1 MTFKELRKIVSP
13 QDNSHQKQETATLFA
28 NRMLNKPF
36 WMWNIEEHKS
46 ADILTNGDCCFNH
59 IIGLPKKNGEDKP
72 FFDYEKILY
81 DRFQQYKHIWI
92 KKATGLG
99 ITEFMLRYM
108 AWLCLRNNDLNGT
121 QMCIVTGPRIDLA
134 ITLIDRMKKLF
145 TDSGLVSFDSKET
158 VIELNG
164 VHIEAYPAH
173 HLDAMRGLPDVSFI
187 LLDEADFFPPGEQQD
202 ARDVSERYIAKSNP
216 WIVMVSTP
224 NAPEGLF
231 ERIEREPE
239 DTCLYKRLYFD
250 YTYGLDRIYTR
261 EEIEKA
267 KASPS
272 FEREYNLKYLGL
284 IGNVFH
290 TKDIDA
296 AIQRGKEYNPDSVV
310 KMCGKSLGIDPAYGS
325 SNFGIVGTQGVD
337 QKIQVFYA
345 EEFERPD
352 YNEMLWLVA
361 KLMQQYGYVRVYI
374 DGANPSFIKSLKRM
388 IGEDEH
394 YEKYTKEQMERY
406 VKYVYSMKVIPVNF
420 ATKHKE
426 MLGHTKLLLER
437 GHVAINPKFHKLVTS
452 LSTAVDN
459 EGSLDKQL
467 TSYSDIF
474 DAFRLSLQNYY
485 FREER

>member
-1 MTFKELRKIVSP
+1 LTFKELRKIVTPLSDS
-13 QDNSHQKQETATLFA
+13 QQQQTTLFS
-28 NRMLNKPF
+28 NRILSKPF
-36 WMWNIEEHKS
+36 WVWNIEEHKA
-46 ADILTNGDCCFNH
+46 ADILTNGYCCFNH

-72 FFDYEKILY
+72 FFDYEKILF
-81 DRFQQYKHIWI
+81 DKLQQHKHIWI

-108 AWLCLRNNDLNGT
+108 AWLCLRNHDLKGT

-145 TDSGLVSFDSKET
+145 TDNGLVSFDSKET

-231 ERIEREPE
+231 ERIEREAE
-239 DTCLYKRLYFD
+239 DSCLYKRLYFD

-261 EEIEKA
+261 EEIGKA
-267 KASPS
+267 KTSPS

-296 AIQRGKEYNPDSVV
+296 AIQRGKGYDPNSPV
-310 KMCGKSLGIDPAYGS
+310 KMAGKSIGIDPAYGS

-337 QKIQVFYA
+337 KQIQVMFA

-352 YNEMLWLVA
+352 FNEMLWLVA

-394 YEKYTKEQMERY
+394 YEKYTKDQMERY
-406 VKYVYSMKVIPVNF
+406 SRAVYSMKVFPVNF
-420 ATKHKE
+420 STKHKE
-426 MLGHTKLLLER
+426 MLGHAKLLLER
-437 GHVAINPKFHKLVTS
+437 GYVAINPKFHKLVTS

-467 TSYSDIF
+467 TSYSDVF

-485 FREER
+485 FREGK